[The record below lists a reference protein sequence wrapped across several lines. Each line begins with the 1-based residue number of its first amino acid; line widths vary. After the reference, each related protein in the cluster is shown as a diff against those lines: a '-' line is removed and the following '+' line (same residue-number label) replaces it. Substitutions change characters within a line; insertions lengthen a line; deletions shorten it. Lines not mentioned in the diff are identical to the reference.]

1 MNKLHPY
8 ASINFRELTLSINNL
23 VDNKSRT
30 FVETACWPDDIK
42 GSKYNMGLWN
52 PWHYI
57 DKYIFY
63 YVEPMSLMGYF
74 L

>member
-8 ASINFRELTLSINNL
+8 ASINFRELTLSINYL
-23 VDNKSRT
+23 VDNKSQI

-42 GSKYNMGLWN
+42 GTKYNMGLWN

-57 DKYIFY
+57 DK
-63 YVEPMSLMGYF
+63 
-74 L
+74 